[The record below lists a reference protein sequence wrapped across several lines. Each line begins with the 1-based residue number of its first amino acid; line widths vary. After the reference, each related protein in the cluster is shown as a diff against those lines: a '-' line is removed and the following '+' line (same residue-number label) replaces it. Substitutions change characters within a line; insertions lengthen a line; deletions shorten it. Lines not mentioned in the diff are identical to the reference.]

1 MSEPRFKLVRDFWTN
16 EETIVVRTW
25 NDGHV
30 ESMSVTAEKYKKWLA
45 DGNTPLPADD
55 LII

>member
-30 ESMSVTAEKYKKWLA
+30 ESMSVTAQKFKKWLA